1 MYHFINFIEGIPL
14 ARPLKVKVLRENN
27 EYLSIVQ
34 DLNLY
39 AKSDDLNETIEEL
52 KEDLKNLYQDL
63 FSSDYVPSGNAV
75 KLKKEFEKI
84 LK

>member
-14 ARPLKVKVLRENN
+14 VRPLKVKVLRENN

-63 FSSDYVPSGNAV
+63 FNSDYIPSGNAV

>member
-1 MYHFINFIEGIPL
+1 MYHFINFIQGIPL
-14 ARPLKVKVLRENN
+14 AQPLKVKVLREND

-39 AKSDDLNETIEEL
+39 AKGDDLNETIEEL

-63 FSSDYVPSGNAV
+63 FNNDYIPSGNAM
-75 KLKKEFEKI
+75 KLKSEFEKI

>member
-1 MYHFINFIEGIPL
+1 
-14 ARPLKVKVLRENN
+14 VKVLRENN

-63 FSSDYVPSGNAV
+63 FNGGYIPSGNAV